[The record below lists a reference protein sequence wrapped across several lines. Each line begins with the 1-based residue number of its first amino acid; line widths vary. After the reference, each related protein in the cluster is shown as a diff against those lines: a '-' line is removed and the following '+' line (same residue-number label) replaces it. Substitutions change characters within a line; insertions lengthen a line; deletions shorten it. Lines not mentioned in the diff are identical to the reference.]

1 LAAIIAILKA
11 LGRVIKRDLGTLRS
25 IQFNNFF
32 LFAMLLTYSSL
43 ASSKKPAGATPFLVL
58 LGFVLLFP
66 LSSDPL
72 SKIPAVRL
80 GLWPLTRGQWWKL
93 RLASLGLSPVLWAV
107 MLVLATTSN
116 LVAAGVLLVMA
127 VVAQSFLVLVSS
139 LARRA
144 PGWNPYRYVPQ
155 LPGALGGLIRN
166 NVRQMLTVLDL
177 YVAILVAIAGSAYRW
192 LSAHPEPRALPIM
205 AFLVGLALS
214 TYAQCL
220 FGLDSA
226 SGLTRYRLLPL
237 RGWQILLAKDIA
249 FLGILFVLVLPLS
262 PGAGLAFGLV
272 AVAVGR
278 YPSVALRL
286 PQKLW
291 RFTSGDFRFGV
302 LQMVLG
308 TALGFAVYEN
318 GKWFFVAVAVAY
330 VVSLFGGGWLWDRQH
345 RRNAKNSGK

>member
-43 ASSKKPAGATPFLVL
+43 ASGKKPAGAAPFLAL

-72 SKIPAVRL
+72 AKIPAIRL
-80 GLWPLTRGQWWKL
+80 RLWPLTSGQWWRL
-93 RLASLGLSPVLWAV
+93 RLASLGLSPVLWAAI
-107 MLVLATTSN
+107 LVLATTGN
-116 LVAAGVLLVMA
+116 LVAAGMLLVIA
-127 VVAQSFLVLVSS
+127 VAAQSFLLLVSS
-139 LARRA
+139 LAKRA
-144 PGWNPYRYVPQ
+144 PRWNPYRYVPQ
-155 LPGALGGLIRN
+155 LPGTLGGLVRN
-166 NVRQMLTVLDL
+166 NVRQMLTTLDL
-177 YVAILVAIAGSAYRW
+177 YVAILVAMAGTAYRW

-205 AFLVGLALS
+205 AFLVGVALS

-249 FLGILFVLVLPLS
+249 FLGILFALVLPLS
-262 PGAGLAFGLV
+262 LGPGLTFGLV
-272 AVAVGR
+272 AVTAGR
-278 YPSVALRL
+278 YPSVVFRL
-286 PQKLW
+286 QQKCW

-302 LQMVLG
+302 LQMIFG

-318 GKWFFVAVAVAY
+318 GKWFLIAVIVAY
-330 VVSLFGGGWLWDRQH
+330 IVALFAGGWLWDREH
-345 RRNAKNSGK
+345 RRS